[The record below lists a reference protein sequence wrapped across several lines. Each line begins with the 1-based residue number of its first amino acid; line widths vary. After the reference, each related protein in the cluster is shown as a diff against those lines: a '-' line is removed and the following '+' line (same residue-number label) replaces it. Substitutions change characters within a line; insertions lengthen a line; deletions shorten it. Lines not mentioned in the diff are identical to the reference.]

1 MDAFPSAATEAHDVN
16 STLRV
21 CPFFTWS
28 TVLQVH
34 VTCRGPQMNH
44 MPQVKAHREKERERE
59 TGRGTEKVVPGVVF
73 AATSSSPG
81 YRRERRSSSLLFTR
95 PWNEA
100 KVQRS

>member
-1 MDAFPSAATEAHDVN
+1 MSRSIDEPHATGK
-16 STLRV
+16 ST
-21 CPFFTWS
+21 
-28 TVLQVH
+28 Q
-34 VTCRGPQMNH
+34 
-44 MPQVKAHREKERERE
+44 REGERERE